1 MANNKVLQEFEFNFK
16 FNDKDAS
23 KSIKAIS
30 NDMKK
35 LSAEATVLTTF
46 VEYVKK
52 VDAALSDFK
61 TNNKDMF
68 NQMFGSLDTELTGA
82 LSDSFGILNSD
93 MTGIDKLKQKIQDA
107 ADAGS
112 SKTKLETLRN
122 IAEEINALYEK
133 IGAQKPIDIEEKFFK
148 KGSKAEGTDFA
159 SRIKILN
166 DAINGFAI
174 NFKDVQ
180 QKLKDGFTVGGAGG
194 SGGGTGLEDQIKLFE
209 QQIEEYKRLID
220 VFKQLKEVKDSID
233 NDGGIIPDEFVTDY
247 DVESIKKLI
256 KIYKNAMNEMNQLK
270 DSGDTSSTKY
280 YNALATSIK
289 SAISLKDVE
298 ANMDD
303 ELLDQLREVKISKEG
318 TLEDAFGNLID
329 NIDDFFAGEL
339 NQIFADLPNSLA
351 KAIEDAQSKIA
362 SLKKK
367 PSGNG
372 SSPEGSSGDADKEAE
387 AYGRLQQ
394 AIENVKAAV
403 EDKTR
408 AFRDE
413 ATTVDTV
420 VNQEIESL
428 TRLKE
433 HLQLIQNIIQE
444 VFYGKKPNIAFHA
457 GNLDYYAKTGLK
469 SERLGG
475 SGTAL
480 IDGYGAY
487 GTGIYTVSNPN
498 AYLKNKENWE
508 NGNGKIYAVDLSK
521 YNMFT
526 AQTSEQAE
534 QLYDFLSKLEKF
546 VLTSSGFKGFE
557 DQLDGINIDSLYAE
571 MQNVFKNTA
580 MPMERLQKFIGD
592 MKQLIAK
599 MGIDKLDEI
608 KASDLDILNS
618 GDNVSTQFMRMLG
631 YQGVNVKGTRSDS
644 TAIGSVI
651 YDLDQS
657 SPYVKVFD
665 NLNEAIAYYNQNLSQ
680 AGSIQT
686 TFSGTVQALTEG
698 LEQVCQTIQNMPT
711 AIGEFSNALQ
721 PIMQALPDMLSNA
734 NDLKDAINNLG
745 KDIDQDGLQSIVD
758 KLSSMKQSAE
768 DLKESLSSL
777 GDNFGTQ
784 GDSALNVKFGDTLKV
799 DLTSDSTGLLNSIQD
814 AIVAIQT
821 KINAQGTD
829 DRQTKVD
836 TMKNNLTQLLKY
848 ISDFNNKKKP
858 DGNYQGQEISAA
870 ILSDGSIATGFGEDG
885 SVPWNRM
892 ASALVANLTKT
903 LLVDLH
909 SHPLEQ
915 LFDGSTYVSDFFS
928 GSNGDL
934 SAFKFAKQLGAQLA
948 SMLTGNIMRV
958 LDLSKLTNE
967 QMTLFRMKL
976 ADIEKTYPN
985 KPEFSPY
992 AAYDKTDDQ
1001 IKYKMQ
1007 TNLGDQHT
1015 VTNVFEHFMYEAFE
1029 GIGLSKDYV
1038 DQNIFKKYDLTN
1050 EQQLTSLAE
1059 RLVDLTL
1066 ASQNAL
1072 SPVERL
1078 AQIVSQFG
1086 YNTNSYYA
1094 TSTLEGFK
1102 KGELTAADAFNK
1114 LTLNR
1119 YHVNQDTMDSLFTID
1134 SANEMS
1140 TVESLLTQITS
1151 TLEAIKSNVVN
1162 IDGNTSRDSS
1172 EQIDRAISDILDIKS
1187 YYGLNGYDWTPQSL
1201 LSDTKSNVD
1210 PLNISKYRNQEMLD
1224 IARQQ
1229 YDNLTKSFSYAAD
1242 RDLNAAEAQII
1253 LDNFKA
1259 AWRAIDDAIQT
1270 VSLYEKRTGEQAL
1283 SKDDQEVMLGTLDQ
1297 MQQELF
1303 SNSTLDEALRILRSA
1318 KTQIDTERNGLL
1330 SSSQLSESS
1339 NSELESDSNGA
1350 ILSSILSTL
1359 ETIKSSV
1366 FNIEQ
1371 NTYKG
1376 QVEQFDGVIN
1386 DLLSLK
1392 DSILGQLV
1400 DYGFVME
1407 KPLYFGSQSTIDPNN
1422 VPDANTTLDLLHK
1435 TRISVADFLAD
1446 IENISHYGIA
1456 DFPVD
1461 RIQSFLNDFKEA
1473 WQLLHDSTKA
1483 MDLNIDQSDDKL
1495 SDREYEKWSTH
1506 LSSLTQDLIG
1516 DDGANIDLLL
1526 QMLTHVKNKIEAD
1539 RKSLL
1544 SSSEST
1550 NNQSSTMND
1559 SQDINGLLDRIA
1571 KAVEAIQTVVQKD
1584 TGIESDGKNS
1594 VKQTEPLT
1602 DNHAEQN
1609 KLSEQELAV
1618 LGNLNEA
1625 LGRLNEYL
1633 TSNLSNNTSEGAK
1646 QENSAVSNIYHL
1658 LSTKLSSQPAS
1669 ERTLNEIQSLIGLLL
1684 DKSKIEK
1691 DLMTAATQY
1700 SDLQSFIH
1708 DNIDALQAIGINS
1721 NEFANVLWREANYK
1735 REDFQ
1740 PLEMAIEDAINVLR
1754 NQVPENILDGW
1765 FRDANSAYKP
1775 RLENLALS
1783 NKDVRNAAL
1792 NVMWDNYKNYS
1803 GKDIG
1808 FKEFL
1813 YSSIP
1818 VYRGKNSEKYV
1829 DEDQVV
1835 SFTFDKSIAEKFGK
1849 HVFETMIRPIDTIG
1863 AYQTTGE
1870 TEVMVRRDFL
1880 EQLPQFQT
1888 WLNNMSSGLE
1898 QSYVQAAGKPSDIQ
1912 DGSDYAL
1919 ESTLQIVKGVLDK
1932 IAGNT
1937 EAIASKKLEGVNTNP
1952 LPPDTGAD
1960 TVPDQQNGTNN
1971 AWVGTLTNIHGVL
1984 DQILKALIDGTTL
1997 STLVQP
2003 LSDAVAALK
2012 DVSNGIIQHQK
2023 AQKSDTRVAQARIAD
2038 PIQQDLIVEKAK
2050 DAVQTLGTDVQVAS
2064 LDALADGIVRVSGAV
2079 KNANGIWEGFTVK
2092 VNQADEAVDLSIK
2105 KQSAFAKSLNRMDKL
2120 SGSDNEDSN
2129 PYVYDKAEVE
2139 ARAKKHLDEYAA
2151 QGKKATVQF
2160 KDSGRYTITI
2170 LEEIDGLSKQ
2180 IFQTFDENDDK
2191 IERTTVTMSKSQKM
2205 KLDNLQK
2212 KLIDN
2217 GITNGLISDK
2227 DTDYQAYQQ
2236 AFDALNNM
2244 TDAYSKMDNLSDKQ
2258 IEDWKKQIKLVQQ
2271 LGGQVETL
2279 IKQRK
2284 TANDAKIFESDRSKK
2299 LSRFDLDNAKLQK
2312 DINIPESF
2320 NQQIKDARTA
2330 IESAAD
2336 EDALKIAI
2344 NNWETLKNQIHEA
2357 AVQQDLYSE
2366 KSKNTPDQFATDL
2379 KSQKTAF
2386 NKYKRDTED
2395 AIDVTDELKNKLIE
2409 LETKLGNINDAAG
2422 LRAWQKEFKSVKDE
2436 IAATQSSYKRDKNTY
2451 SQQIMGQANAEL
2463 KSAGIKK
2470 DSTNLNADQQKIIDK
2485 YNELEEQ
2492 IGEYNKKVKAKQQ
2505 AEISGIEQT
2514 KAALFGLI
2522 EAYKQANNIVD
2533 AKGNPSRQAYGTAQV
2548 QNFNAKYNSL
2558 QTRAQNVGLTD
2569 NFAAVQNLANAY
2581 EKLKEAQVKFKVGED
2596 LTTDAG
2602 KAKVEA
2608 FKQAQIE
2615 CNRYAAELNKV
2626 IKQEEQLS
2634 AGADYASPVNE
2645 DFDDSLSGRKKA
2657 LEDFVN
2663 AIPDTAIGKFNA
2675 DFTELTYTVK
2685 NGDGTFTNMTATLN
2699 AARDTIFATAGETE
2713 KATTAFGKFL
2723 NEVKGKARGILQ
2735 YLMSMTGFQ
2744 EIFQQIKQGA
2754 QYVREIDAALTELK
2768 KVTNETNTTYDAF
2781 LQTMS
2786 KTAGEVGS
2794 TVSELTTM
2802 AAEWARLNI

>member
-35 LSAEATVLTTF
+35 LSAEATVLTTL

-52 VDAALSDFK
+52 VDAALNDFK

-82 LSDSFGILNSD
+82 LSDLFGILNSD

-1086 YNTNSYYA
+1086 YDTNSYYA

-1114 LTLNR
+1114 LTLDR

-1303 SNSTLDEALRILRSA
+1303 SNSTLNEALRILRSA

-1544 SSSEST
+1544 SPSEST

-1937 EAIASKKLEGVNTNP
+1937 EAIASKKLEGANTNP

-2023 AQKSDTRVAQARIAD
+2023 AQKSDTHVAQARIAD

-2284 TANDAKIFESDRSKK
+2284 TANDAKIFKSDRSKK

-2634 AGADYASPVNE
+2634 AGADYASPINE

-2744 EIFQQIKQGA
+2744 EIFQQIKQGV